1 MTFYI
6 SLVEDLFAQFKNY
19 LESKELIFNEGQLVD
34 EFYTSI
40 DIVIFNL

>member
-1 MTFYI
+1 MTFYNR
-6 SLVEDLFAQFKNY
+6 LAEDLFAQFKDY
-19 LESKELIFNEGQLVD
+19 LESKELIFNEWQLVD